1 MNGTDTL
8 MNHVQG
14 IKHWRKIG
22 KIIINEQLRET
33 FNPVADPYVPKPA
46 EQVRCH
52 ASRAYPAW

>member
-22 KIIINEQLRET
+22 KIFINEQLRET

-46 EQVRCH
+46 DQVRCH
-52 ASRAYPAW
+52 ASRA

>member
-46 EQVRCH
+46 DQVLCH
-52 ASRAYPAW
+52 ASRA